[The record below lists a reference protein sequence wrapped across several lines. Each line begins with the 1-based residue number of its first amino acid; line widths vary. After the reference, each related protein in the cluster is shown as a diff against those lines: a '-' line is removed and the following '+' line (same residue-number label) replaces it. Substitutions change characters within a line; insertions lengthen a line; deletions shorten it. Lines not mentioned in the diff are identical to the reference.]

1 MTGIWQLLLAL
12 SLASLIPARVAAT
25 TSIPIDDSG
34 TQLLEP
40 AVSMRWQSAI
50 PQRSGNNRLMTGT
63 TQVRLRMNVSR
74 WMRHYAHIYLV
85 LPAQPPGSIIA
96 SWNTEGVLRPGK
108 VSSGSRTLIYA
119 GPIMQP
125 FMQDVLT
132 MQFIVDGTLMQRPT
146 QVNFRLEM
154 DQD

>member
-1 MTGIWQLLLAL
+1 MSRSLRALLAL
-12 SLASLIPARVAAT
+12 SLAHLSVASAT
-25 TSIPIDDSG
+25 SVPIDDSG

-63 TQVRLRMNVSR
+63 TQVRLRMNVAR
-74 WMRHYAHIYLV
+74 WMHHYGHIYLV
-85 LPAQPPGSIIA
+85 LPAQPPGPITA

-119 GPIMQP
+119 GPITQP

-132 MQFIVDGTLMQRPT
+132 LQFSIDGTLMQRATP
-146 QVNFRLEM
+146 VNFQLEM

>member
-1 MTGIWQLLLAL
+1 MSRSLRALLAL
-12 SLASLIPARVAAT
+12 SLAHLSVASAT
-25 TSIPIDDSG
+25 SVPIDDSG

-63 TQVRLRMNVSR
+63 TQVHLRMNVAR
-74 WMRHYAHIYLV
+74 WMHHYGHIYLV
-85 LPAQPPGSIIA
+85 LPAQPPGPITA

-119 GPIMQP
+119 GPITQP

-132 MQFIVDGTLMQRPT
+132 LQFSIDGTLMQRATP
-146 QVNFRLEM
+146 VNFQLEM